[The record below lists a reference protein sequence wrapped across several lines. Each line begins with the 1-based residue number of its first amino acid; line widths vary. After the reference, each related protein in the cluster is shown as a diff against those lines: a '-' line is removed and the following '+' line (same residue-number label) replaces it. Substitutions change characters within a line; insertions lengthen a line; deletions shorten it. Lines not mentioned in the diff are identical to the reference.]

1 MKLRG
6 RQVPVSSGCRAF
18 PSSGCSPEC
27 GVALWAAWAARS
39 VVLLAFG
46 ADSFIEMLSA
56 AVVLLQ
62 FSPAMRLS
70 RERAARAAGWLLYA
84 LAAAVVLI
92 AALAL
97 WGKREAAPSWP
108 GMIITALA
116 MVAMPLLAWA
126 KRRTARQ
133 TNDRALAADAV
144 QSAACAY
151 LAAVT
156 LLGLAANA
164 ALHMPWV
171 DSAAA
176 VLCVPAIVIEARR
189 AMRGEVCECGH

>member
-1 MKLRG
+1 M
-6 RQVPVSSGCRAF
+6 
-18 PSSGCSPEC
+18 
-27 GVALWAAWAARS
+27 
-39 VVLLAFG
+39 VLLAFG
-46 ADSFIEMLSA
+46 ADSFIELLSS

-84 LAAAVVLI
+84 LAATVVVI

-97 WGKREAAPSWP
+97 FGRREAAASWP

-116 MVAMPLLAWA
+116 LVVMPLLAWA
-126 KRRTARQ
+126 KRRAARQ

-144 QSAACAY
+144 QSATCAY

-156 LLGLAANA
+156 LAGLGANA
-164 ALHMPWV
+164 LLHLPWL

-176 VLCVPAIVIEARR
+176 LLCVPAIVIEARR
-189 AMRGEVCECGH
+189 AMRGEVCECS